1 MNKRTKA
8 LAISQAV
15 KAKVFRR
22 DNGLC
27 ILCGRAGLPEAH
39 YIPRSQGGLGIV
51 QNIVTLC
58 RFCHN
63 KLDQTTERGELL
75 ERVKEH
81 LDLWYPGFPDTDRKY
96 KKE

>member
-15 KAKVFRR
+15 KAKVFKR

-39 YIPRSQGGLGIV
+39 YIPRSQGGLGIE
-51 QNIVTLC
+51 QNIITLC

-63 KLDQTTERGELL
+63 KLDQMTERGELL
-75 ERVKEH
+75 ERVREH

>member
-15 KAKVFRR
+15 KAKVFKR

-39 YIPRSQGGLGIV
+39 YIPRSQGGLGIE
-51 QNIVTLC
+51 QNIITLC

-75 ERVKEH
+75 EREREH

>member
-15 KAKVFRR
+15 KAKVFKR

-39 YIPRSQGGLGIV
+39 YIPSSQGGLGIE
-51 QNIVTLC
+51 QNIITLC

-75 ERVKEH
+75 ERVREH

>member
-15 KAKVFRR
+15 KAKVFKR

-39 YIPRSQGGLGIV
+39 YIPRSQGGLGIE
-51 QNIVTLC
+51 QNIITLC

-75 ERVKEH
+75 ERVREH

>member
-15 KAKVFRR
+15 KAKVFKR

-39 YIPRSQGGLGIV
+39 YIPRSQGGLGIE
-51 QNIVTLC
+51 QNIITLC

-75 ERVKEH
+75 ERVREH
-81 LDLWYPGFPDTDRKY
+81 LDLWYPGSPDTDRKY